1 MGGSCS
7 CCLGDDSL
15 LFWKILWTFPKK
27 MKNFESFISSM
38 ITLVDFKNIIQS
50 KLKDFLKCLICES
63 VLVQIKLVLLVFNKG
78 LVLTDFYFKIKPVNS
93 VI

>member
-1 MGGSCS
+1 
-7 CCLGDDSL
+7 
-15 LFWKILWTFPKK
+15 
-27 MKNFESFISSM
+27 M

-93 VI
+93 VIWLQLVSFCIFCQAQEQATWPSKVNKMT